1 MIPEGWSIASKRAG
15 TVQSGK
21 ERGIIAHYSIKGA
34 IGELEREL
42 IDCINRTRGNVFT
55 MKEDGIKLHVVK
67 EFLAVR
73 MERSWHRFPR
83 EAMTSPSLEVF
94 KTRLDGAGSNLV
106 WWKVLL
112 PRVGSWKNMIS
123 NVPTNPN
130 HPMTL

>member
-1 MIPEGWSIASKRAG
+1 MIPEGWSIASKRAE

-21 ERGIIAHYSIKGA
+21 ERGIIAHSSTKGA
-34 IGELEREL
+34 IRELEREL
-42 IDCINRTRGNVFT
+42 INCINTTRGNVFK
-55 MKEDGIKLHVVK
+55 MKEHGIKLDVVK
-67 EFLAVR
+67 ELAVR

-83 EAMTSPSLEVF
+83 ETMTSPSLEVF

-123 NVPTNPN
+123 NVLTNPN